1 MFGFPENFKSL
12 ESYKVTEDLQ
22 LLWLGSVWGVEGTET
37 QRARTEALTW
47 TRSLILKHK
56 IAKHYHGVQKDTNN
70 FITREN
76 KL

>member
-1 MFGFPENFKSL
+1 MFGFPKNFKSL
-12 ESYKVTEDLQ
+12 EFYKVTEYLQ
-22 LLWLGSVWGVEGTET
+22 LLILDSVWGVEGTET

-47 TRSLILKHK
+47 TRSPILKPK
-56 IAKHYHGVQKDTNN
+56 IAKHCHGVQKDTNN